1 MRKCPRPPAFRPW
14 SFLVTTSPKTPAPWI
29 VPSRAGGVREV
40 AQLAWPLV
48 LAQMSQTTMHV
59 VDSIFVGQLG
69 AAQLGGLGFAVIW
82 LWTVFSVFS
91 GSSTGVQ
98 TFVSQAHGAG
108 DERVCG
114 GWAWQG
120 LYALVPATAVTLF
133 LFAALAELLFTAVGA
148 PASLREPALSYIAMR
163 PLGFVG
169 LILWMVLAAFFRGL
183 GDTRTPLIATLIA
196 NAVNIVLDY
205 GLVLGRIGL
214 PAWGIAGAGVATSIA
229 EWVGFVVLAIA
240 FARPALV
247 RRFGGWPVAP
257 SRLRIRRF
265 LRTGA
270 PIGGQWVLDM
280 SAFAIFTTLVAR
292 MGDASMAATQAMI
305 ALLTLSFM
313 QAIGIG
319 LAATTLVG
327 RYKGAGSLDA
337 ALCSLVS
344 ALKLAVALAVGIAAL
359 FLLAPQA
366 LMGLFTDDV
375 DVLAL
380 AGPLLALGAAFQFFD
395 ALQIV
400 IGGALRGAGDTR
412 WPFLVQTLLAWAL
425 RLPLVWLFAFR
436 WEAGVLGAWYAEFVF
451 ILALTLTLAW
461 RFRGGAWKQIAI

>member
-1 MRKCPRPPAFRPW
+1 MTVSSTSSIPLALPPRVPP
-14 SFLVTTSPKTPAPWI
+14 
-29 VPSRAGGVREV
+29 RAGGVREV
-40 AQLAWPLV
+40 ARLAWPLV

-69 AAQLGGLGFAVIW
+69 AAQLGALGFAGIW
-82 LWTVFSVFS
+82 LWTVFAIFS
-91 GSSTGVQ
+91 GSATGVQ

-114 GWAWQG
+114 SWVWQG
-120 LYALVPATAVTLF
+120 LYALVPATAITLF
-133 LFAALAELLFTAVGA
+133 LFAALAEHLFAAVGA
-148 PASLREPALSYIAMR
+148 SASLREHAMSYIAMR

-196 NAVNIVLDY
+196 NGVNIVLDY
-205 GLVLGRIGL
+205 GLVLGRLGL

-229 EWVGFVVLAIA
+229 EWVGAVVLGIA
-240 FARPALV
+240 FARPAVV
-247 RRFGGWPVAP
+247 RRFGGRPAAA
-257 SRLRIRRF
+257 SRQKIRRF

-305 ALLTLSFM
+305 ALLSMSFM

-337 ALCSLVS
+337 ALRSLVS
-344 ALKLAVALAVGIAAL
+344 ALKLAVALAIGIAAL

-366 LMGLFTDDV
+366 LIGLFTQDA

-400 IGGALRGAGDTR
+400 ISGALRGAGDTR
-412 WPFLVQTLLAWAL
+412 WPFVAHTLLAWAL
-425 RLPLVWLFAFR
+425 RLPLVWLFAFA

-451 ILALTLTLAW
+451 VLALTLALAW
-461 RFRGGAWKQIAI
+461 RFRTGAWKQIAI

>member
-1 MRKCPRPPAFRPW
+1 MTASSSSSIPLAAPPRVPP
-14 SFLVTTSPKTPAPWI
+14 
-29 VPSRAGGVREV
+29 RAGGVREV
-40 AQLAWPLV
+40 VHLAWPLV

-69 AAQLGGLGFAVIW
+69 ASQLGALGFAGIW
-82 LWTVFSVFS
+82 LWTVFAIFS
-91 GSSTGVQ
+91 GSATGVQ

-114 GWAWQG
+114 SWAWQG
-120 LYALVPATAVTLF
+120 LYALVPATAITLF
-133 LFAALAELLFTAVGA
+133 LFAAVSEHLFAAVGA
-148 PASLREPALSYIAMR
+148 PASLREHALSYIAVR
-163 PLGFVG
+163 PLGFIG
-169 LILWMVLAAFFRGL
+169 LIIWMVLAAFFRGL
-183 GDTRTPLIATLIA
+183 GDTRTPLIATLVA
-196 NAVNIVLDY
+196 NAVNIVLDS
-205 GLVLGRIGL
+205 GLVLGRLGL

-229 EWVGFVVLAIA
+229 EWVGVVVLAIA
-240 FARPALV
+240 FTRPALV
-247 RRFGGWPVAP
+247 RRFGGRPVAP
-257 SRLRIRRF
+257 SRVRIRRF

-337 ALCSLVS
+337 ALRSLVS

-366 LMGLFTDDV
+366 LIGLFTDDP

-412 WPFLVQTLLAWAL
+412 WPFVVQTLLAWAL
-425 RLPLVWLFAFR
+425 RLPLVWLFAFF
-436 WEAGVLGAWYAEFVF
+436 WEAGVIGAWYAEFAF
-451 ILALTLTLAW
+451 ILALTAALAW
-461 RFRGGAWKQIAI
+461 RFRSGAWKEVAI

>member
-1 MRKCPRPPAFRPW
+1 MTASSSSSIPLAAPPRVPP
-14 SFLVTTSPKTPAPWI
+14 
-29 VPSRAGGVREV
+29 RAGGVREV
-40 AQLAWPLV
+40 VHLAWPLV

-69 AAQLGGLGFAVIW
+69 ASQLGALGFAGIW
-82 LWTVFSVFS
+82 LWTVFAIFS
-91 GSSTGVQ
+91 GSATGVQ

-114 GWAWQG
+114 SWAWQG
-120 LYALVPATAVTLF
+120 LYALVPATAITLF
-133 LFAALAELLFTAVGA
+133 LFAAVSEHLFAAVGA
-148 PASLREPALSYIAMR
+148 PASLREHALSYIAVR
-163 PLGFVG
+163 PLGFIG
-169 LILWMVLAAFFRGL
+169 LIIWMVLAAFFRGL
-183 GDTRTPLIATLIA
+183 GDTRTPLIATLVA

-205 GLVLGRIGL
+205 GLVLGRLGL

-229 EWVGFVVLAIA
+229 EWVGVVVLAIA
-240 FARPALV
+240 FTRPALV
-247 RRFGGWPVAP
+247 RRFGGRPVAP
-257 SRLRIRRF
+257 SRVRIRRF

-337 ALCSLVS
+337 ALRSLVS

-366 LMGLFTDDV
+366 LIGLFTDDP

-412 WPFLVQTLLAWAL
+412 WPFVVQTLLAWAL
-425 RLPLVWLFAFR
+425 RLPLVWLFAFF
-436 WEAGVLGAWYAEFVF
+436 WEAGVIGAWYAEFAF
-451 ILALTLTLAW
+451 ILALTAALAW
-461 RFRGGAWKQIAI
+461 RFRSGAWKEVAI

>member
-1 MRKCPRPPAFRPW
+1 MTA
-14 SFLVTTSPKTPAPWI
+14 STTTPAPLI
-29 VPSRAGGVREV
+29 VSSRAGGVREV
-40 AQLAWPLV
+40 AHLAWPLV

-69 AAQLGGLGFAVIW
+69 AAQLGALGFAGIW

-91 GSSTGVQ
+91 GSATGVQ

-108 DERVCG
+108 DERACG

-120 LYALVPATAVTLF
+120 LYALVPATALGLF
-133 LFAALAELLFTAVGA
+133 AFAALAGPLFAKVGA
-148 PASLREPALSYIAMR
+148 PDSLREYALSYIAMR

-169 LILWMVLAAFFRGL
+169 LAIWMVLAAFFRGL

-196 NAVNIVLDY
+196 NGVNIVLDY
-205 GLVLGRIGL
+205 GLVLGRLGL

-229 EWVGFVVLAIA
+229 EWVGAVVLAIA

-247 RRFGGWPVAP
+247 RRFGGRPVAP
-257 SRLRIRRF
+257 SGVRIRRF

-305 ALLTLSFM
+305 ALLSLSFM

-337 ALCSLVS
+337 ALRSLVS
-344 ALKLAVALAVGIAAL
+344 ALKLAVALAIGIAAL

-366 LMGLFTDDV
+366 LIGLFTDDA

-380 AGPLLALGAAFQFFD
+380 AGPLLALGAAFQLFD

-412 WPFLVQTLLAWAL
+412 WPFFVQTLLAWAL
-425 RLPLVWLFAFR
+425 RLPLVWLFAFV
-436 WEAGVLGAWYAEFVF
+436 WEAGVVGAWYAEFVF
-451 ILALTLTLAW
+451 VLALTLALAW
-461 RFRGGAWKQIAI
+461 RFRGGAWREIAI

>member
-1 MRKCPRPPAFRPW
+1 MTA
-14 SFLVTTSPKTPAPWI
+14 STTTPAPRL
-29 VPSRAGGVREV
+29 VSPRAGGVREV

-69 AAQLGGLGFAVIW
+69 AAQLGALGFAGIW
-82 LWTVFSVFS
+82 LWTVFAIFS
-91 GSSTGVQ
+91 GSATGVQ

-120 LYALVPATAVTLF
+120 LYALVPATAITLF
-133 LFAALAELLFTAVGA
+133 LFATLAEFLFTTVGA
-148 PASLREPALSYIAMR
+148 PAALREHALAYIAVR

-196 NAVNIVLDY
+196 NGVNIVLDY
-205 GLVLGRIGL
+205 GLVLGRLGL

-229 EWVGFVVLAIA
+229 EWVGAAVLVTA

-247 RRFGGWPVAP
+247 RRFGGRPIAP
-257 SRLRIRRF
+257 SGARIRRF

-305 ALLTLSFM
+305 ALLSLSFM

-337 ALCSLVS
+337 ALRSLVS

-359 FLLAPQA
+359 FLLAPQT
-366 LMGLFTDDV
+366 LIGLFTDDP

-412 WPFLVQTLLAWAL
+412 WPFVVQTLLAWAL
-425 RLPLVWLFAFR
+425 RLPLVWLFAFV

-451 ILALTLTLAW
+451 ILALTLALAW
-461 RFRGGAWKQIAI
+461 RFRGGAWKEVAI

>member
-1 MRKCPRPPAFRPW
+1 MTA
-14 SFLVTTSPKTPAPWI
+14 STTTPAPLI
-29 VPSRAGGVREV
+29 VSPRAGGVREV
-40 AQLAWPLV
+40 ALLAWPLV

-69 AAQLGGLGFAVIW
+69 AAQLGALGFAGIW

-91 GSSTGVQ
+91 GSATGVQ

-108 DERVCG
+108 DERACG

-120 LYALVPATAVTLF
+120 LYALVPATALGLF
-133 LFAALAELLFTAVGA
+133 TFAALAGPLFAQVGA
-148 PASLREPALSYIAMR
+148 PDSLREYALSYIAMR

-169 LILWMVLAAFFRGL
+169 LAIWMVLAAFFRGL

-196 NAVNIVLDY
+196 NGVNIVLDY
-205 GLVLGRIGL
+205 GLVLGRLGL

-229 EWVGFVVLAIA
+229 EWVGAIVLAIA

-247 RRFGGWPVAP
+247 RRFGGRPVAP
-257 SRLRIRRF
+257 SGVRIRRF

-270 PIGGQWVLDM
+270 PIGGQWLLDM

-305 ALLTLSFM
+305 ALLSLSFM

-327 RYKGAGSLDA
+327 RYKGAGSLEA
-337 ALCSLVS
+337 ALRSLVS
-344 ALKLAVALAVGIAAL
+344 ALKLAVALAIGIAAL

-366 LMGLFTDDV
+366 LIGLFTDDA

-400 IGGALRGAGDTR
+400 LSGALRGAGDTR
-412 WPFLVQTLLAWAL
+412 WPFVVHTLLAWAL
-425 RLPLVWLFAFR
+425 RLPLVWLFAFA
-436 WEAGVLGAWYAEFVF
+436 WEAGVVGAWYAEFVF
-451 ILALTLTLAW
+451 VLALTLALAW
-461 RFRGGAWKQIAI
+461 RFRGGAWKEIAI

>member
-1 MRKCPRPPAFRPW
+1 MTASSSSSIPLAAPPRVPP
-14 SFLVTTSPKTPAPWI
+14 
-29 VPSRAGGVREV
+29 RAGGVREV
-40 AQLAWPLV
+40 VHLAWPLV

-69 AAQLGGLGFAVIW
+69 ASQLGALGFAGIW
-82 LWTVFSVFS
+82 LWTVFAIFS
-91 GSSTGVQ
+91 GSATGVQ

-114 GWAWQG
+114 SWAWQG
-120 LYALVPATAVTLF
+120 LYALVPATAITLF
-133 LFAALAELLFTAVGA
+133 LFAAVSEHLFAAVGA
-148 PASLREPALSYIAMR
+148 PASLREHALSYIAVR
-163 PLGFVG
+163 PLGFIG
-169 LILWMVLAAFFRGL
+169 LIIWMVLAAFFRGL
-183 GDTRTPLIATLIA
+183 GDTRTPLIATLVA

-205 GLVLGRIGL
+205 GLVLGRLGL

-229 EWVGFVVLAIA
+229 EWVGVVVLAIA
-240 FARPALV
+240 FTRPALV
-247 RRFGGWPVAP
+247 RRFGGRPVAP
-257 SRLRIRRF
+257 SRVRIRRF

-337 ALCSLVS
+337 ALRSLVS

-366 LMGLFTDDV
+366 LIGLFTDDP

-380 AGPLLALGAAFQFFD
+380 AGPLLALGAAFQSFD

-412 WPFLVQTLLAWAL
+412 WPFVVQTLLAWAL
-425 RLPLVWLFAFR
+425 RLPLVWLFAFF
-436 WEAGVLGAWYAEFVF
+436 WEAGVIGAWYAEFAF
-451 ILALTLTLAW
+451 ILALTAALAW
-461 RFRGGAWKQIAI
+461 RFRSGAWKEVAI

>member
-1 MRKCPRPPAFRPW
+1 MTA
-14 SFLVTTSPKTPAPWI
+14 STTTPAPLL
-29 VPSRAGGVREV
+29 VPSHAGGIREV
-40 AQLAWPLV
+40 AHLAWPLV

-69 AAQLGGLGFAVIW
+69 AAQLGALGFAGIW
-82 LWTVFSVFS
+82 LWTVFAVFS
-91 GSSTGVQ
+91 GSATGVQ
-98 TFVSQAHGAG
+98 TFVSQAHGVG
-108 DERVCG
+108 DERGCG

-120 LYALVPATAVTLF
+120 LYALVPATAITLS
-133 LFAALAELLFTAVGA
+133 LFAGIAESLFTAVGA
-148 PASLREPALSYIAMR
+148 PATMREHALAYIAMR
-163 PLGFVG
+163 PIGFVG
-169 LILWMVLAAFFRGL
+169 LIVWMVLAAFFRGL

-196 NAVNIVLDY
+196 NGVNIVLDY
-205 GLVLGRIGL
+205 GLVLGRLGL
-214 PAWGIAGAGVATSIA
+214 PAWGISGAGVATSIA
-229 EWVGFVVLAIA
+229 EWVGVIVLAIA
-240 FARPALV
+240 FARPAVV
-247 RRFGGWPVAP
+247 RRFGGRPVLP
-257 SRLRIRRF
+257 SGARIRRF

-337 ALCSLVS
+337 ALRSLVS
-344 ALKLAVALAVGIAAL
+344 ALKLAVALAIGIAAL

-366 LMGLFTDDV
+366 LIGLFTDDA

-412 WPFLVQTLLAWAL
+412 WPFVVQTLLAWAL
-425 RLPLVWLFAFR
+425 RLPLVWLFAFH

-451 ILALTLTLAW
+451 ILALTLALAS
-461 RFRGGAWKQIAI
+461 RFRSGAWKQIAI

>member
-1 MRKCPRPPAFRPW
+1 
-14 SFLVTTSPKTPAPWI
+14 
-29 VPSRAGGVREV
+29 
-40 AQLAWPLV
+40 
-48 LAQMSQTTMHV
+48 MHV

-69 AAQLGGLGFAVIW
+69 ASQLGALGFAGIW
-82 LWTVFSVFS
+82 LWTVFAIFS
-91 GSSTGVQ
+91 GSATGVQ

-114 GWAWQG
+114 SWAWQG
-120 LYALVPATAVTLF
+120 LYALVPATAITLF
-133 LFAALAELLFTAVGA
+133 LFAAVSEHLFAAVGA
-148 PASLREPALSYIAMR
+148 PASLREHALSYIAVR
-163 PLGFVG
+163 PLGFIG
-169 LILWMVLAAFFRGL
+169 LIIWMVLAAFFRGL
-183 GDTRTPLIATLIA
+183 GDTRTPLIATLVA

-205 GLVLGRIGL
+205 GLVLGRLGL

-229 EWVGFVVLAIA
+229 EWVGVVVLAIA
-240 FARPALV
+240 FTRPALV
-247 RRFGGWPVAP
+247 RRFGGRPVAP
-257 SRLRIRRF
+257 SRVRIRRF

-337 ALCSLVS
+337 ALRSLVS

-366 LMGLFTDDV
+366 LIGLFTDDP

-412 WPFLVQTLLAWAL
+412 WPFVVQTLLAWAL
-425 RLPLVWLFAFR
+425 RLPLVWLFAFF
-436 WEAGVLGAWYAEFVF
+436 WEAGVIGAWYAEFAF
-451 ILALTLTLAW
+451 ILALTAALAW
-461 RFRGGAWKQIAI
+461 RFRSGAWKEVAI